1 MATAAMTSKDDHHTG
16 EHADPVAAGG
26 PVDTIDGTRAD
37 GGPAVM
43 DDELLQVIKDFLNMG
58 HVDNIVAM
66 FHRGACPF
74 GWTGAILDDE
84 RLTVRLGVAVVFE
97 ELQRR
102 RAERMGSAISSLM
115 PLLAS
120 EHAYLRGD
128 AITVL
133 GFIATPEALE
143 LIRAQADDPHPLVR
157 EIVADILTEQ
167 PDRGE
172 QSGS

>member
-1 MATAAMTSKDDHHTG
+1 MTPKDDHHNG
-16 EHADPVAAGG
+16 EHAKPVTASG
-26 PVDTIDGTRAD
+26 PVDTINGARTESS
-37 GGPAVM
+37 PAVT

-74 GWTGAILDDE
+74 DWTGAILDDE

-102 RAERMGSAISSLM
+102 RAKRMGSAISSLM

-133 GFIATPEALE
+133 GFIATPEAFE
-143 LIRAQADDPHPLVR
+143 LIRAQSDDPHPLVR

-167 PDRGE
+167 LDRGE
-172 QSGS
+172 QSRS